1 VCGSRSNPA
10 WADSAPRNPT
20 SANAQDTAADGAS
33 VGADKTRSEATSDTT
48 ASRVGDGRGEGGV
61 SSRARSDGD
70 GGNDE
75 GEEAQHAE
83 TFIDASTTARSG
95 LSKDE
100 QQLVG

>member
-20 SANAQDTAADGAS
+20 SSNRQDTAADGAS
-33 VGADKTRSEATSDTT
+33 VVGADETRSKATSDTT

-61 SSRARSDGD
+61 SRARSDVD

-83 TFIDASTTARSG
+83 TFVDASTTARSG